1 MDINMTL
8 LGQTVTF
15 IVFVWFCY
23 KFIWPFLI
31 EAMRER
37 QKTIAEGLA
46 AGEEAERSRESA
58 QEEVADRL
66 KEAQAEAQRIVDQA
80 RSQAAQMVEQA
91 RQDARDEGDRLK
103 EAANAE
109 IEQEFNR
116 AREALRGEVAA
127 LAVQGAQRILEA
139 DIDRD
144 RHGELLNRLAA
155 EL

>member
-23 KFIWPFLI
+23 KLIWPFLI

-58 QEEVADRL
+58 REEVADRL

-80 RSQAAQMVEQA
+80 RSQAAQMLEQA

-116 AREALRGEVAA
+116 ARESLRGEVAT
-127 LAVQGAQRILEA
+127 LAVQGAERILEA

>member
-58 QEEVADRL
+58 REEVADRL

-80 RSQAAQMVEQA
+80 RSQAAQMIEQA
-91 RQDARDEGDRLK
+91 RQDARRRLVD
-103 EAANAE
+103 
-109 IEQEFNR
+109 QGVVDL
-116 AREALRGEVAA
+116 LRRPNLGEDPHRMIG
-127 LAVQGAQRILEA
+127 Q
-139 DIDRD
+139 
-144 RHGELLNRLAA
+144 LLG
-155 EL
+155 

>member
-23 KFIWPFLI
+23 RFIWPFLI
-31 EAMRER
+31 AAMRER
-37 QKTIAEGLA
+37 QKTIAQGLA
-46 AGEEAERSRESA
+46 AGEEAERDRESA
-58 QEEVADRL
+58 RAQVAERL
-66 KEAQAEAQRIVDQA
+66 QEAQAEAQRIVDQA
-80 RSQAAQMVEQA
+80 RSQAAQMIEQA
-91 RQDARDEGDRLK
+91 RQDARDEGERLK
-103 EAANAE
+103 DAASAE

-127 LAVQGAQRILEA
+127 LAVQGAERILEA
-139 DIDRD
+139 SIDRD

>member
-46 AGEEAERSRESA
+46 AGEEAERSRDSA
-58 QEEVADRL
+58 REEVADRL

-80 RSQAAQMVEQA
+80 RSQAAQMIEQA

-116 AREALRGEVAA
+116 ARESLRGEVAA

-144 RHGELLNRLAA
+144 RHGELLDRLAA